1 MKWLTWKLI
10 GIVSEEIMEAC
21 MKASPLGAHLGYWLR
36 FVSNH
41 VSGAFAA
48 RLAERGTTVAEWVA
62 LRLLLDGAAMAPSEL
77 AARMGMSRGGIT
89 KLVDRLIAKDLIARR
104 AGEEDR
110 RYQALE
116 LTRAGRALV
125 PVLAQLADRNDAEF
139 FGHLT
144 PAERA
149 QIEAALQ
156 EIVRR
161 QAWDAHPVE

>member
-1 MKWLTWKLI
+1 MKT
-10 GIVSEEIMEAC
+10 
-21 MKASPLGAHLGYWLR
+21 SPLGAHLGYWLR

-41 VSGAFAA
+41 VSAAFAA
-48 RLAERGTTVAEWVA
+48 KLAQRGTTVAEWVA
-62 LRLLLDGAAMAPSEL
+62 LRLLLDGTALAPRAL
-77 AARMGMSRGGIT
+77 ATHMGMTRGGIT
-89 KLVDRLIAKDLIARR
+89 KLVDRMIAKDLIARR
-104 AGEEDR
+104 AGAEDR

-125 PVLAQLADRNDAEF
+125 PALAQLADRNDAEF

-149 QIEAALQ
+149 AIEAALR

-161 QAWDAHPVE
+161 HAWDAHPVE